1 MRSSDRKILIGK
13 LGKPHG
19 IKGYVYFHYYG
30 QDLSNLQ
37 IYENLQIQDHGSF
50 KLDRVQQ
57 KANRLIIK
65 LAGFND
71 RNLVENLRNKEVYI
85 NETDL
90 PSLDEGEYYLYQL
103 EGLVVKNL
111 ENRTLGMVKRT
122 FGTKSNEVLVIES
135 TEDSVDDEE
144 RLMPYVKPEVI
155 KEINLD
161 EGLILVDWPES
172 Y

>member
-1 MRSSDRKILIGK
+1 MHCRDRKSAGTA
-13 LGKPHG
+13 
-19 IKGYVYFHYYG
+19 YFHYYG

-37 IYENLQIQDHGSF
+37 IYEKLQIQDHGSF
-50 KLDRVQQ
+50 KLDRVEQ
-57 KANRLIIK
+57 KADRLIIK
-65 LAGFND
+65 LVGIND

-122 FGTKSNEVLVIES
+122 FGTKSNEVLVVRNTDKSI
-135 TEDSVDDEE
+135 DNKE
-144 RLMPYVKPEVI
+144 RLIPYIKSEVV

-161 EGLILVDWPES
+161 NGYVLVDWPEDF
-172 Y
+172 